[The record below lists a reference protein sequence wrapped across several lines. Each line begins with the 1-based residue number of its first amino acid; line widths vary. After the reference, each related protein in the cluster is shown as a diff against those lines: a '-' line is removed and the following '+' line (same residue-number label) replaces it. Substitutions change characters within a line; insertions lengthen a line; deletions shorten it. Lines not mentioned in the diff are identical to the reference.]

1 MLMTLR
7 KVPPSA
13 LAAARHPAS
22 SVIGKR
28 PPSQLL
34 PMPELTVYVV
44 VGHAQLSS
52 AWIHVRAPAAAPEL
66 GIALPVRKVRAPQRQ
81 APNGA
86 KAEEE
91 KATVL
96 RGEETEAEE
105 KEEEAKVVAEAE
117 DAKAE
122 EAKAEEARAEE
133 AEEAKAE
140 GRRRTSHH
148 GGGGWG
154 GHEA

>member
-34 PMPELTVYVV
+34 PMPELTVYVG

-66 GIALPVRKVRAPQRQ
+66 GIALPVWKVRAPQRQ
-81 APNGA
+81 API
-86 KAEEE
+86 
-91 KATVL
+91 
-96 RGEETEAEE
+96 
-105 KEEEAKVVAEAE
+105 
-117 DAKAE
+117 
-122 EAKAEEARAEE
+122 
-133 AEEAKAE
+133 
-140 GRRRTSHH
+140 
-148 GGGGWG
+148 GGGGGAG
-154 GHEA
+154 GGEGGGGGGDGAGGGEGEGGGGGGSWQ